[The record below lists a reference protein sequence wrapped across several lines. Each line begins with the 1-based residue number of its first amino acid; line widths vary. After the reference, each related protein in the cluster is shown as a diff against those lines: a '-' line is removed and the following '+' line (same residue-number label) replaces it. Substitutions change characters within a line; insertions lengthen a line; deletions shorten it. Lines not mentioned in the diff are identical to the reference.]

1 MGDVID
7 LGHVTTTVNGPS
19 GIGGDLFGSLI
30 GGGINALINWRN
42 KKFTEKWN
50 NIQMQREDNAVQ
62 RRVADLKAAGLNPYL
77 AMANGGSGAPSGG
90 YSTPQMSADFI
101 NTANELLSS
110 SQDRRIQKEYTEHM
124 QHLWKNQSDE
134 SRFNMQIAKA
144 QAEMARN
151 ASMLDTI
158 KTGFALGIP
167 TVIYQDGYGNN
178 LSSFEFSSWK
188 DFNLDSDVPLA
199 NMYRN
204 DILSNDAFRSIAQQ
218 QEREAIVKA
227 NWAKAN
233 QWIDAVG
240 DITGDVADIAG
251 MIYGA
256 KKAFNPFQPVTP
268 KLQTKERSYGRRG
281 YTETYTY
288 N

>member
-1 MGDVID
+1 MADID
-7 LGHVTTTVNGPS
+7 LGHLVTTIGSQP
-19 GIGGDLFGSLI
+19 GISGDLFGSLV
-30 GGGINALINWRN
+30 GGGIGALINWRN

-50 NIQMQREDNAVQ
+50 NIQMQREDSAVQ
-62 RRVADLKAAGLNPYL
+62 RRVADLKEAGLNPYL

-110 SQDRRIQKEYTEHM
+110 SQDRRIQKKYTQEM
-124 QHLWKNQSDE
+124 QHIWENQRWE
-134 SRFNMQIAKA
+134 SNFNMELAKA

-167 TVIYQDGYGNN
+167 SLIQQDGYGNN
-178 LSSFEFSSWK
+178 LAML
-188 DFNLDSDVPLA
+188 DFNNYRNFTLDDDVPLA
-199 NMYRN
+199 NMFRN
-204 DILSNDAFRSIAQQ
+204 DVLSNDAFRSIAQQ
-218 QEREAIVKA
+218 QEREAIINA

-233 QWIDAVG
+233 QWIDAIG
-240 DITGDVADIAG
+240 DITDDAADIAG
-251 MIYGA
+251 MIYGG
-256 KKAFNPFQPVTP
+256 KKAFKPFQPVTP
-268 KLQTKERSYGRRG
+268 KLQSKERSYGRRG

-288 N
+288 D

>member
-1 MGDVID
+1 MADID
-7 LGHVTTTVNGPS
+7 LGHITTEIQQPS
-19 GIGGDLFGSLI
+19 IGIGGNLLSALI
-30 GGGINALINWRN
+30 GGGVNLLTQWRN
-42 KKFTEKWN
+42 QKFTEKWN
-50 NIQMQREDNAVQ
+50 KIQMQREDNAMQ
-62 RRVADLKAAGLNPYL
+62 RRMADFKAAGINPLL
-77 AMANGGSGAPSGG
+77 ALGSSGAASGG
-90 YSTPQMSADFI
+90 YTTPQYNADFLSQ
-101 NTANELLSS
+101 ANELLTS
-110 SQDRRIQKEYTEHM
+110 SQQRRIDKAYTASM
-124 QHLWKNQSDE
+124 LNVWKNQEKE
-134 SRFNMQIAKA
+134 SQWNADVARA

-167 TVIYQDGYGNN
+167 AVVFQNGYGNN
-178 LSSFEFSSWK
+178 LAGLEFSDWK
-188 DFNLDSDVPLA
+188 QFNLDDDVPFA

-218 QEREAIVKA
+218 QEREAVINA

-240 DITGDVADIAG
+240 DITGDIADIAG
-251 MIYGA
+251 VIYGG

-268 KLQTKERSYGRRG
+268 KLQSKERSYGRRG

-288 N
+288 D

>member
-1 MGDVID
+1 MGDID
-7 LGHVTTTVNGPS
+7 LGHLTTYVQQPS
-19 GIGGDLFGSLI
+19 GIGGNLFGSLI
-30 GGGINALINWRN
+30 GGGINALLNWRN
-42 KKFTEKWN
+42 KQFTEKWN
-50 NIQMQREDNAVQ
+50 NIQMQREDSAVQ

-77 AMANGGSGAPSGG
+77 AMANGGSGAASGG
-90 YSTPQMSADFI
+90 YSIPQMSSDFI
-101 NTANELLSS
+101 STANELLSS
-110 SQDRRIQKEYTEHM
+110 TQDRRIQKEYTKQM
-124 QHLWKNQSDE
+124 QDLWKNQSEE
-134 SRFNMQIAKA
+134 SRFNMQVAKA

-167 TVIYQDGYGNN
+167 SVLYQDGYGNN
-178 LSSFEFSSWK
+178 LAGLEFSNWK
-188 DFNLDSDVPLA
+188 QFELDDDVPFA

-218 QEREAIVKA
+218 QEREAIVNA

-233 QWIDAVG
+233 QWIDAIG
-240 DITGDVADIAG
+240 DITDDVSDIAG
-251 MIYGA
+251 AIYGA

-268 KLQTKERSYGRRG
+268 KLQSKERSYGRRG

-288 N
+288 D